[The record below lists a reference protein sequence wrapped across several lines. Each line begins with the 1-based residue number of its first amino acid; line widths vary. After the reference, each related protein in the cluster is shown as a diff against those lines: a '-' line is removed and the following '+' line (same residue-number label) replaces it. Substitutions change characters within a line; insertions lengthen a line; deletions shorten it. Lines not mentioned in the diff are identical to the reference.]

1 MELCNYKK
9 KLKEKT
15 YLIDKLLILKML
27 NKEQNKKILLEKFS
41 ENSILFKDQYDEI
54 NIKKNDILKTIQFLK
69 EDRNLQYNQLID
81 LTAIDYPSRKN
92 RFEVVYIFLSMTQN
106 KRVIIKTSLKEDEN
120 IESITSIHKAADW
133 YERECYDLFGIK
145 FLNHPDLRRI
155 MTDYN
160 FEGHPLRKDFPLT
173 GHTEVRYDDLEKKV
187 VYEPVKLTQEYRNFD
202 YMSPWE
208 GLDSNLIGDDKS
220 EEEEK

>member
-1 MELCNYKK
+1 
-9 KLKEKT
+9 
-15 YLIDKLLILKML
+15 ML

-41 ENSILFKDQYDEI
+41 ENSIFFKDQYDEI
-54 NIKKNDILKTIQFLK
+54 NIEKKDIVRTIKLLK
-69 EDRNLQYNQLID
+69 ENENLQYDQLMD
-81 LTAIDYPSRKN
+81 LTAIDYPSREK
-92 RFEVVYIFLSMTQN
+92 RFDIVYILLSMTQN

-160 FEGHPLRKDFPLT
+160 CEGHPLRKDFPLT

-187 VYEPVKLTQEYRNFD
+187 VFEPVQLTQEYRNFD

-208 GLDSNLIGDDKS
+208 GWDNNLIGDDKS
-220 EEEEK
+220 EEEAK

>member
-1 MELCNYKK
+1 
-9 KLKEKT
+9 
-15 YLIDKLLILKML
+15 ML
-27 NKEQNKKILLEKFS
+27 NKEQNQKILLEKFS
-41 ENSILFKDQYDEI
+41 KNSVCFKDQYDEI
-54 NIKKNDILKTIQFLK
+54 NIEKKEIVRTIKLLK
-69 EDRNLQYNQLID
+69 ENENLQYDQLMD
-81 LTAIDYPSRKN
+81 LTAIDYPSREK
-92 RFEVVYIFLSMTQN
+92 RFDIVYILLSMTQN
-106 KRVIIKTSLKEDEN
+106 KRIIVKVSLKEDEN
-120 IESITSIHKAADW
+120 IESITSIHKASDW

-187 VYEPVKLTQEYRNFD
+187 VYEPVQLTQEYRNFD

-208 GLDSNLIGDDKS
+208 GLDNNLIGDDKS
-220 EEEEK
+220 EEEAK

>member
-1 MELCNYKK
+1 MIKELESLFSQEKITDRKNYF
-9 KLKEKT
+9 E
-15 YLIDKLLILKML
+15 IIV
-27 NKEQNKKILLEKFS
+27 NKENIFQTIKNLKDNK
-41 ENSILFKDQYDEI
+41 
-54 NIKKNDILKTIQFLK
+54 
-69 EDRNLQYNQLID
+69 NLIFNQLID
-81 LTAIDYPSRKN
+81 ITAIDYPSN
-92 RFEVVYIFLSMTQN
+92 SLRFEIIYILLSMVRN
-106 KRVIIKTSLKEDEN
+106 KRIVVKTFLGEN
-120 IESITSIHKAADW
+120 EGIESITTIHKSAEW

-187 VYEPVKLTQEYRNFD
+187 IYEPVRLTQEYRNFD

-208 GLDSNLIGDDKS
+208 GIPNSLAGDDTAS
-220 EEEEK
+220 EDSDE

>member
-1 MELCNYKK
+1 
-9 KLKEKT
+9 
-15 YLIDKLLILKML
+15 ML

-41 ENSILFKDQYDEI
+41 ENSIFFKDQYDEI

-69 EDRNLQYNQLID
+69 EDQNLQYNQLID

-92 RFEVVYIFLSMTQN
+92 RFDVVYILLSMTQN

>member
-1 MELCNYKK
+1 
-9 KLKEKT
+9 
-15 YLIDKLLILKML
+15 ML
-27 NKEQNKKILLEKFS
+27 NKEQNQKILLEKFS
-41 ENSILFKDQYDEI
+41 KNSVCFKDQYDEI
-54 NIKKNDILKTIQFLK
+54 NIEKKDIVRTIKLLK
-69 EDRNLQYNQLID
+69 ENENLQYDQLMD
-81 LTAIDYPSRKN
+81 LTAIDYPSREK
-92 RFEVVYIFLSMTQN
+92 RFDIVYILLSMTQN
-106 KRVIIKTSLKEDEN
+106 KRIIVKVSLKEDEN
-120 IESITSIHKAADW
+120 IESITSIHKASDW

-187 VYEPVKLTQEYRNFD
+187 VYEPVQLTQEYRNFD

-208 GLDSNLIGDDKS
+208 GLDNNLIGDDKS
-220 EEEEK
+220 EEEAK

>member
-1 MELCNYKK
+1 
-9 KLKEKT
+9 
-15 YLIDKLLILKML
+15 ML

-41 ENSILFKDQYDEI
+41 ENSIFFKDQYDEI

-69 EDRNLQYNQLID
+69 EDQNLQYNQLID

-92 RFEVVYIFLSMTQN
+92 RFDVVYILLSMTQN
-106 KRVIIKTSLKEDEN
+106 KRVIIKTSLKENEN

-208 GLDSNLIGDDKS
+208 GLDNNLIGDDKS